1 MLDDEDEGVTERE
14 GNWRP
19 REENDKGEERG
30 RGVGGWRRSRCLAG
44 GPHRAVVARALSH
57 VRTRRAGP
65 PRSWVVG
72 GDKGARW
79 AALGVRSSGPQS
91 WAASAPSCVRGREVG
106 WAVARMAREW
116 RRGLLG
122 RFLFL
127 FYFFFFLLF
136 EPSSISHECTL
147 KHTPHP

>member
-1 MLDDEDEGVTERE
+1 VLDDEDEGVTERE

-44 GPHRAVVARALSH
+44 GPSGQWWHVHSPTCARAALG
-57 VRTRRAGP
+57 RRGAGL
-65 PRSWVVG
+65 WG
-72 GDKGARW
+72 GDKGTRW

-91 WAASAPSCVRGREVG
+91 WAANAPSRVRGREVG
-106 WAVARMAREW
+106 WVAARLAREW

-122 RFLFL
+122 RCLFL